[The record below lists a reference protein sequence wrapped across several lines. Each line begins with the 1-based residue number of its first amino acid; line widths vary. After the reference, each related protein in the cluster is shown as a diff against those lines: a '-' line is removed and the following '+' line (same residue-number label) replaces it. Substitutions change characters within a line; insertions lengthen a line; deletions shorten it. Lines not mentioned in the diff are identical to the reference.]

1 MDANDFF
8 RQFVNHIK
16 HAMKW
21 YSRWSTANQ
30 ILIEEQ
36 RTKVEQSIQ
45 KNWSILIS
53 S

>member
-36 RTKVEQSIQ
+36 KLNNQYKEIDQY
-45 KNWSILIS
+45 
-53 S
+53 